1 MLVCSTF
8 TERIDVA
15 VDNVLYEL
23 GKHVGSLKGRIEMQE
38 EKKNLRPLAD
48 RVLIERDPIEEKS
61 PGGILIPASA
71 QSRPDRGTVVAV
83 GRGLVTP
90 AGVLIEPSVKVGD
103 VVLFGKYAG
112 TAATATTK
120 RVLVREDEILAVV
133 ETEA

>member
-1 MLVCSTF
+1 
-8 TERIDVA
+8 
-15 VDNVLYEL
+15 
-23 GKHVGSLKGRIEMQE
+23 MQE
-38 EKKNLRPLAD
+38 ESRSLRPLAD
-48 RVLIERDPIEEKS
+48 RILIERDPIEEKS
-61 PGGILIPASA
+61 PGGILVPESA

-83 GRGLVTP
+83 GRGLVTS